1 MAGLLLGARELLRE
15 WLWLKD
21 SPLSCQTFSECTVI
35 KDSFL
40 QLSFLLSLFPP
51 QESDI
56 HLGLMAFPATT
67 PGSFSFP
74 LTGHLPSYISCR
86 SNPIV
91 ASASC
96 KTWINT
102 LALKKIHFW
111 SLWVR
116 PELGQGGWCGSKCP
130 PPGPLVWGWYLR
142 SSRMQPVLS
151 LGTWELTQEHRAT
164 LPTPPL

>member
-1 MAGLLLGARELLRE
+1 MAGLLLGTRELLRE

-35 KDSFL
+35 KDSFTH
-40 QLSFLLSLFPP
+40 LSFLLSLFPT

-56 HLGLMAFPATT
+56 HLGLMAFPAPT
-67 PGSFSFP
+67 PGSLSFP
-74 LTGHLPSYISCR
+74 LTGHLPSSISCR
-86 SNPIV
+86 SNPVV

-102 LALKKIHFW
+102 LALTKYI
-111 SLWVR
+111 SGLCGEVR
-116 PELGQGGWCGSKCP
+116 TWARGWCGSKCP
-130 PPGPLVWGWYLR
+130 HPCPLVWGLYLR

-151 LGTWELTQEHRAT
+151 LGTCALTQEHLAT